1 MGLVVSSMEEVYDAS
16 VPAGYVCWQS
26 IDPKTQVEKGQTI
39 SFKVSKGAEPST
51 EPSTE
56 PTPNQPDPST
66 EPTPGGQLNAISYTV
81 QLPRDRET
89 VQVTVQVDGQT
100 QYDKSL
106 DTAQQLVVVT
116 LKGSGTQ
123 TVSVFFDG
131 QPGYSEA
138 KDFG

>member
-1 MGLVVSSMEEVYDAS
+1 M
-16 VPAGYVCWQS
+16 
-26 IDPKTQVEKGQTI
+26 
-39 SFKVSKGAEPST
+39 
-51 EPSTE
+51 
-56 PTPNQPDPST
+56 
-66 EPTPGGQLNAISYTV
+66 
-81 QLPRDRET
+81 
-89 VQVTVQVDGQT
+89 QVDGQT